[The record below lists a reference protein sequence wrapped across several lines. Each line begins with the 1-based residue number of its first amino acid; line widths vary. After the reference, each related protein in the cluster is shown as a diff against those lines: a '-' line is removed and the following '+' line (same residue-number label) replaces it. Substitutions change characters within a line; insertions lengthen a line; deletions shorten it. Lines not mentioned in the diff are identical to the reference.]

1 MTHHYY
7 PMTPMHPMQGCEQ
20 PQPMQPWH
28 DNRVL
33 WNAAATGAIVGAT
46 GAAALSLH
54 RRRDQGIPWQQVLTD
69 TARAGLTAGDVI
81 VSLRGEPLEDPQALP
96 GLLARLS
103 RPLPLCVARDGRT
116 RCMEIELE

>member
-7 PMTPMHPMQGCEQ
+7 PMTPMHPLQGCEQ

-69 TARAGLTAGDVI
+69 TARAGLTAGVATAAATA
-81 VSLRGEPLEDPQALP
+81 VGRMLVRHPAWSLA
-96 GLLARLS
+96 AT
-103 RPLPLCVARDGRT
+103 VATGTAVMYVLTDQKK
-116 RCMEIELE
+116 EAASE